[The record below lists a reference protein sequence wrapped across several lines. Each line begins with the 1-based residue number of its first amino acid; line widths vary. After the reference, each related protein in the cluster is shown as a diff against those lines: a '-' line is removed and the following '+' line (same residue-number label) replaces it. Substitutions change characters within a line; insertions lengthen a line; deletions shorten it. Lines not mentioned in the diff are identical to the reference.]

1 MGLVQGKIAIVTG
14 AASGI
19 GRATAGLM
27 VREGAI
33 ATLTDV
39 NEAAGA
45 AVAAELG
52 APTRFIRQDVSDEA
66 SWQGLVADV
75 LGRHGRLDILVN
87 CAGVSGVQFPQN
99 PETTSLEDWR
109 KVNAVNLEGVFLGCK
124 HALPAMR
131 QGGGGAIV
139 NISSL
144 AAMVGTP
151 GPHAYGA
158 GKAGVRQLTK
168 SVALWGAREH
178 TRVRCNSV
186 HPGIIETPM
195 GEEVF
200 GLGGDA
206 ARGREAFKKSV
217 PMRRLGEPIDIAYA
231 VLYLASDEAKFVTGA
246 ELVVDGG
253 MYAA

>member
-1 MGLVQGKIAIVTG
+1 MGRVQGKIAIVTG

-19 GRATAGLM
+19 GRATAQLFAK
-27 VREGAI
+27 EGAVS
-33 ATLTDV
+33 TLTDM
-39 NEAAGA
+39 NPAGE
-45 AVAAELG
+45 AVAKELG
-52 APTRFIRQDVSDEA
+52 GATRFLRQDVSDEA
-66 SWQGLVADV
+66 GWQALIADV
-75 LGRHGRLDILVN
+75 MARHGRLDILVN
-87 CAGVSGVQFPQN
+87 CAGVSGAASPQN

-139 NISSL
+139 NVSSL

-151 GPHAYGA
+151 ALTAYGA

-200 GLGGDA
+200 GLGGADA
-206 ARGREAFKKSV
+206 ARGREAYRKMV
-217 PMRRLGEPIDIAYA
+217 PMRQLGEPADIAYA

-246 ELVVDGG
+246 ELCVDGG
-253 MYAA
+253 MYAL